1 MALREYSKT
10 NYEWVRNFIDKYKD
24 KMNNLSI
31 KESSKYI

>member
-10 NYEWVRNFIDKYKD
+10 NSEWVRNFIDKYKD